1 MGATDVLSIVL
12 YILGSLLL
20 LVLIVLCIKLVFTV
34 DKTNRLL
41 DDIQGKSKSLDGLFK
56 GIDKFTDGMNRVSTT
71 VVSSLLGFIFMGI
84 ILKKSQKYFVRRQ
97 VELGKL
103 NGHIEVFLLQ

>member
-1 MGATDVLSIVL
+1 MGAIDVLSIVL
-12 YILGSLLL
+12 YILGALLL
-20 LVLIVLCIKLVFTV
+20 LVLIALGIKLIFTV

-71 VVSSLLGFIFMGI
+71 VVSSLLGVFSSLF
-84 ILKKSQKYFVRRQ
+84 KKK
-97 VELGKL
+97 KA
-103 NGHIEVFLLQ
+103 NNDLLEDEDYDLDLEEDEDE

>member
-71 VVSSLLGFIFMGI
+71 VVSSLLKLVGGVM
-84 ILKKSQKYFVRRQ
+84 KNRKSKE
-97 VELGKL
+97 ELDDDFDL
-103 NGHIEVFLLQ
+103 ELEEDEDE

>member
-1 MGATDVLSIVL
+1 MGATDVLSIVV
-12 YILGSLLL
+12 YILGALLL
-20 LVLIVLCIKLVFTV
+20 LVLIALVIKLMFTV

-71 VVSSLLGFIFMGI
+71 VVSSLVGLFSGL
-84 ILKKSQKYFVRRQ
+84 LKKRKSNKDD
-97 VELGKL
+97 
-103 NGHIEVFLLQ
+103 LLEDDDDFEIDVDLEDDEDE

>member
-1 MGATDVLSIVL
+1 MEAVEVLSIVL
-12 YILGSLLL
+12 YILGALLL
-20 LVLIVLCIKLVFTV
+20 LVLIALCIKLIFTV

-71 VVSSLLGFIFMGI
+71 VVSSLLGFIGGVM
-84 ILKKSQKYFVRRQ
+84 KKKNNSKVLEDDDFDLDL
-97 VELGKL
+97 E
-103 NGHIEVFLLQ
+103 EDEDE

>member
-1 MGATDVLSIVL
+1 MGAIDVLSIVL
-12 YILGSLLL
+12 YILGALLL
-20 LVLIVLCIKLVFTV
+20 LVLIALCIKLIFTV

-71 VVSSLLGFIFMGI
+71 VVSSLLGLIGGVM
-84 ILKKSQKYFVRRQ
+84 KKRNRSK
-97 VELGKL
+97 ELEEDEDFDL
-103 NGHIEVFLLQ
+103 ELEEDEDE

>member
-71 VVSSLLGFIFMGI
+71 VVSSLLGLIGGM
-84 ILKKSQKYFVRRQ
+84 KKRKTKE
-97 VELGKL
+97 ELDDDFDL
-103 NGHIEVFLLQ
+103 ELEEDEDE